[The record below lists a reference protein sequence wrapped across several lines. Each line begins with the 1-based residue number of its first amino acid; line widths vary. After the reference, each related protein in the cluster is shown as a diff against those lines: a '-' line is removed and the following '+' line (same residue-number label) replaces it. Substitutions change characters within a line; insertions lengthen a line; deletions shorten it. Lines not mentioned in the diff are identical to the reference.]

1 MELSRTFAKQ
11 PAPRERASASV
22 SDERGEDWPML
33 RRILISLRLSTVA
46 RLVLLVALILPLV
59 AACAGCHP
67 GVERTGAYTA
77 TDTKDCLPDLRLIDQ
92 YGKQVSLASLKGKPV
107 LFDFIYTTCPGPCL
121 MLTSRMRLIAK
132 RLGPMLGSKVWFV
145 SVTVDPEHDGPA
157 QLLDYSKQQ
166 GADQNGWLFLT
177 GSPADVERLMGQFN
191 LIRQREADGTV
202 DHVLEFF
209 LVGPD
214 GKQLYA
220 YAGSRAEP
228 AMVARDVEHATETG
242 GFAKSGEPPTQVHL

>member
-1 MELSRTFAKQ
+1 MSEGRIFL
-11 PAPRERASASV
+11 
-22 SDERGEDWPML
+22 ML
-33 RRILISLRLSTVA
+33 RRNLISLRLSAVA
-46 RLVLLVALILPLV
+46 RLVLVVALILPVV
-59 AACAGCHP
+59 AACAGCRP
-67 GVERTGAYTA
+67 RVERTGTYTP
-77 TDTKDCLPDLRLIDQ
+77 TDTKDCLPDLRLTDQ

-132 RLGPMLGSKVWFV
+132 RLGPMLGSKAWFV

-157 QLLDYSKQQ
+157 QLLDYAKQQ
-166 GADQNGWLFLT
+166 DANRNGWLFLT
-177 GSPADVERLMGQFN
+177 GSPADVERLMAQFN

-202 DHVLEFF
+202 DHVLEIF

-220 YAGSRAEP
+220 YVGSRAEP
-228 AMVARDVEHATETG
+228 AMVARDVEQAAQTG
-242 GFAKSGEPPTQVHL
+242 GIAKSGEPPTQVHL